1 MGEIAIRTAR
11 PDEID
16 AIFAVH
22 RDAVET
28 QCAGSYAPEQIA
40 HWLDGRSAR
49 MYLPPIERGRLWVAA
64 DADHLCGFVEVDGPE
79 ITKLF
84 VRGACAGAGVGDSL
98 LTVAIAAIR
107 SGGARRIIVE
117 ATRNARAFYAKRG
130 FLAVGPGVHSH
141 GAGDVA
147 IDVVNMEF
155 DMSEAGRTIRDPGGA
170 GLQREDLAAGF
181 RGVGLAAGDVVL
193 VHSAL
198 RTLGAVS
205 GGASTVVDALLDVL
219 GPRGTLVAPAF
230 TFVHEVEADPVIDP
244 AADPSEMG
252 AISEAVRRHPGAL
265 RSTAFRHSFA
275 AVGRRAAAI
284 TGADPALAPYD
295 LRSAFG
301 VMLALDTQVLLLG
314 VTYSN
319 STSHHFGE
327 WMSEVSYR
335 HAVVRRVHVRR
346 ADGTVV
352 GQVMG
357 DYQPRPS
364 ADGSYYGTRAT
375 DFNHLGRMLEERG
388 QVAIGSVGNAM
399 TRRFP
404 MRDLIALAQAEAA
417 RDENIFRTPEG
428 RKDQVT
434 MLKDGVFVTGD
445 EALDGAGRPERHLW
459 SVVEPE
465 RIWGWSPTWT
475 VQRPP
480 TT

>member
-11 PDEID
+11 PNEID

-28 QCAGSYAPEQIA
+28 QCAGSYAPEEIE

-49 MYLPPIERGRLWVAA
+49 MYLTAIERGRLWIAA
-64 DADHLCGFVEVDGPE
+64 DTDHLCGFVEIDGPE
-79 ITKLF
+79 VTKLF
-84 VRGACAGAGVGDSL
+84 VRGACAGAGVGSRL
-98 LTVAIAAIR
+98 LAAAIGAIR
-107 SGGARRIIVE
+107 AGGANRIIVE
-117 ATRNARAFYAKRG
+117 ATRNARAFYRKRG
-130 FLAVGPGVHSH
+130 FLVVGPGVHSH

-147 IDVVNMEF
+147 IEVLNMEF
-155 DMSEAGRTIRDPGGA
+155 VDDAGRAMSDHNKG
-170 GLQREDLAAGF
+170 GLQREDVVAGL
-181 RGVGLAAGDVVL
+181 RRVGLGSGDVVL

-198 RTLGAVS
+198 RTLGAVN
-205 GGASTVVDALLDVL
+205 GGADTVVDALLDVL

-230 TFVHEVEADPVIDP
+230 TFVHEVEADPVVDP
-244 AADPSEMG
+244 AADRSEMG
-252 AISEAVRRHPGAL
+252 AISEAVRQRPDAL

-275 AVGRRAAAI
+275 AIGRRADVI
-284 TGADPALAPYD
+284 TGVDPALAPYD

-301 VMLALDTQVLLLG
+301 VMLALDAHVLLLG

-335 HAVVRRVHVRR
+335 HPVERHVRVRRV
-346 ADGTVV
+346 DGTVV
-352 GQVMG
+352 GQVMT

-388 QVAIGSVGNAM
+388 LVAIGPVGNAM
-399 TRRFP
+399 ARRFP
-404 MRDLIALAQAEAA
+404 MRGLIALAQAEAA
-417 RDENIFRTPEG
+417 RDENVFRTPEA
-428 RKDQVT
+428 RKDHVT
-434 MLKDGVFVTGD
+434 MLPDGVFVTGD

-475 VQRPP
+475 VQRRSVQ
-480 TT
+480 